1 MEGSCTSGSNVQPFS
16 CSGGASTGYL
26 ADQVA
31 RTCEELKRV
40 E

>member
-1 MEGSCTSGSNVQPFS
+1 MEGSCTSGSNIQPYS

-31 RTCEELKRV
+31 RRGGELKRV
-40 E
+40 K